1 MFHVNDYLI
10 YGTTDV
16 CQMVGMR
23 TEKLSNGVEK
33 EYYIL
38 KPVYEVNSTI
48 FSPVDNGKMKMR
60 RILTVEEVY
69 ELFRIVPDDEDDWI
83 DNDRMRMEKFSE
95 ILKSGDRRDLVKLI
109 KALHSKRREQIE
121 NGKNFRSTDENVM
134 KAAEKLLYNEFA
146 LILDIKPGEV
156 ARFILEQIEYN
167 A

>member
-1 MFHVNDYLI
+1 MFQINDYLI

-23 TEKLSNGVEK
+23 TEKLTGGIER

-38 KPVYEVNSTI
+38 KPVYDCNSTI
-48 FSPVDNGKMKMR
+48 FSPVDNGKTQMR

-69 ELFRIVPDDEDDWI
+69 GLFRVVPDADDDWI

-109 KALHSKRREQIE
+109 KALLSKRKEQIE
-121 NGKNFRSTDENVM
+121 NGKNFRSTDEGVM

-146 LILDIKPGEV
+146 LILDIRPGDV
-156 ARFILEQIEYN
+156 AGFIIEQIENN